1 MKEIA
6 NNCTFFIDLDGTLL
20 DSRKRIYDLFVFLTS
35 SDIKFDD
42 YWNIK
47 REGNS
52 NHFVL
57 EQLGIVD
64 QFPTFKTDWFRL
76 IEADQYLLKDELIEN
91 TIEALKTLSDIGKVV
106 LATNR
111 QSREKALGQL
121 RAKNLLHYFSDVL
134 VTEHKE
140 SKSTLLRD
148 WLLVNQSP
156 ETFNGFMIGDTEEDF
171 NVGAENKLSTIA
183 VLSGFR
189 SENFFARFP
198 FSGVFPNLY
207 QFSLAINNG

>member
-1 MKEIA
+1 MDSV
-6 NNCTFFIDLDGTLL
+6 FFIDLDGTLV
-20 DSRKRIYDLFVFLTS
+20 DSKNRVYQLFIDLTKCTIS
-35 SDIKFDD
+35 FDE
-42 YWNIK
+42 YWK
-47 REGNS
+47 LKQEGKA
-52 NHFVL
+52 NHSVL
-57 EQLGIVD
+57 EQLEVID

-76 IEADQYLLKDELIEN
+76 IEADQYLLKDTLIEN
-91 TIEALKTLSDIGKVV
+91 TIEALITLSGKGKVV

-189 SENFFARFP
+189 SENFLARFP